1 MKQLKATFNAVI
13 VKPREEEETM
23 YGGIIVPDLGKEKA
37 LIGTIVSVGPGQP
50 SLTGELIPTT
60 LKAGMEVM
68 LPPLGPTKIELEGQ
82 EYWVCAENQVL
93 AIIEDTEQNQI
104 KLEITNEEYE

>member
-37 LIGTIVSVGPGQP
+37 LIGTIISVGPGQP
-50 SLTGELIPTT
+50 SLTGELIPTR
-60 LKAGMEVM
+60 LKVGMEIM

-82 EYWVCAENQVL
+82 EYWVCPEIQVL
-93 AIIEDTEQNQI
+93 AIITE
-104 KLEITNEEYE
+104 TTEEYE

>member
-37 LIGTIVSVGPGQP
+37 LIGTIISVGPGQP
-50 SLTGELIPTT
+50 SLSGELIPTV
-60 LKAGMEVM
+60 LKPGMEVM
-68 LPPLGPTKIELEGQ
+68 LPPLGPTKVELEGQ
-82 EYWVCAENQVL
+82 EYWVCPENQVL
-93 AIIEDTEQNQI
+93 VIIETVE
-104 KLEITNEEYE
+104 

>member
-37 LIGTIVSVGPGQP
+37 LIGTIVSIGEGYHSATGTWVDT
-50 SLTGELIPTT
+50 SL
-60 LKAGMEVM
+60 KVGMEVM
-68 LPPLGPTKIELEGQ
+68 LPSMGPNKIEFDGQ
-82 EYWVCAENQVL
+82 EYWVCPENQVL
-93 AIIEDTEQNQI
+93 AVIEDTKEVE
-104 KLEITNEEYE
+104 LEVTNK

>member
-1 MKQLKATFNAVI
+1 MKYLKATFNAVI

-37 LIGTIVSVGPGQP
+37 LIGTIVSVGPGQS
-50 SLTGELIPTT
+50 SLTGELIPTS
-60 LKAGMEVM
+60 LKEGMEVM

-82 EYWVCAENQVL
+82 EYWVCPENQVL
-93 AIIEDTEQNQI
+93 AIITE
-104 KLEITNEEYE
+104 TTEEYE

>member
-50 SLTGELIPTT
+50 SVTGELIPTT
-60 LKAGMEVM
+60 LEVGMEVM
-68 LPPLGPTKIELEGQ
+68 LPTMGPTKVELEGQ
-82 EYWVCAENQVL
+82 EYWVCPENQIL
-93 AIIEDTEQNQI
+93 GIIETI
-104 KLEITNEEYE
+104 EE